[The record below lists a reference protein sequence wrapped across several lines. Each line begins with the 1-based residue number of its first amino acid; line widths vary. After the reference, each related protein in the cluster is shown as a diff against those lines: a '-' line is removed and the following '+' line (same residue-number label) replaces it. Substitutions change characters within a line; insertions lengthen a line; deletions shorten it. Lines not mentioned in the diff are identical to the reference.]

1 MFLFKQWGLDMID
14 FMMSDKTSDS
24 EVQNEMNNT
33 ACALCNSILKHL
45 ILGKLRYHIT
55 KMI

>member
-1 MFLFKQWGLDMID
+1 MID
-14 FMMSDKTSDS
+14 FMMSDETSDS